1 MEFYIKKYEKET
13 AQTADISFLPAM
25 ARRKLTTL
33 DKTALSVMNK
43 CCREM
48 LPDNLQ
54 SLKLVFASQYGEL
67 ERLKKLVAQYTEE
80 NEVSPA
86 TFSGSVHNAVIGQFS
101 LLNKITQSYNS
112 ISAENYTFEAGLIE
126 AIITANDCDVLYC
139 YCDSMEKDDA
149 RAFACLIQQSDYNNA
164 VLNDGCVS
172 LFDGD
177 LIWK

>member
-1 MEFYIKKYEKET
+1 
-13 AQTADISFLPAM
+13 M

-33 DKTALSVMNK
+33 DRTSLSVMNR
-43 CCREM
+43 CCCDISV
-48 LPDNLQ
+48 DNL
-54 SLKLVFASQYGEL
+54 SGIKLVFASQYGEL

-126 AIITANDCDVLYC
+126 AIITAKDCDVLYC

-149 RAFACLIQQSDYNNA
+149 RAFACLIQQSDSNNA
-164 VLNDGCVS
+164 VFDGGCVS
-172 LFDGD
+172 LSDGEV
-177 LIWK
+177 IWE